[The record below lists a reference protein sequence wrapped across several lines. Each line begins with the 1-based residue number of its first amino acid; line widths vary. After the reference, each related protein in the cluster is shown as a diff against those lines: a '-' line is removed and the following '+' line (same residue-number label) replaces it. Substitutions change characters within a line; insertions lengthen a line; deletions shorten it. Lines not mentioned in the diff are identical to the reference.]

1 MLNIIRN
8 LVKSIFGKLL
18 LLVMVASFAV
28 WGMGDLL
35 SSGDSNLVARVGN
48 QKITINDFYNQFQRK
63 LTEFNQSLDK
73 KLTEEEAHKQQIT
86 YLVLNEMVYGKLVQE
101 FAEKNSIYISD
112 DLIKKTIIS
121 IPQFQ
126 DKDGKFN
133 KILFDSA
140 MLSNFNNEAEFTDE
154 ISRFFLNNLIFE
166 NFSIPLPIN
175 DKISN
180 LFYSFEAETRDII
193 YYNITD
199 KLIKE
204 IYPTDNDTLNYYN
217 DNQAKYFTEK
227 NVKVKY
233 ININQ
238 NIFSSNNNIIDEQA
252 ESYYNDNIE
261 NYSKEE
267 MRDIEVINVNSI
279 DQSKKIVEL
288 LNNYAELNEYL
299 DEQGLNPT
307 ELKNVK
313 VDDFDADLSEII
325 FSTPEGEIS
334 NPIEID
340 GLGYFAVKIIEI
352 IPAKIE
358 SLNEAKDEIVNFLN
372 EENAYNTFL
381 ENIELIEEQNLT
393 GSTLDEIATDF
404 NLEVEFTNSKGL
416 LNMLTDDN
424 LNLIFN
430 SETGYQSD
438 LLIENNDET
447 YIVEILNVYDAYLPS
462 YEELKDQVTKDYK
475 NIKTNEL
482 LEAKVSDLELAYK
495 YTDEENFVN
504 FANQNGFKIIEKE
517 RVERTNN
524 NTFNQQTLN
533 KIFKNK
539 VNSSIM
545 FKDFDD
551 MYGLVFVK
559 KINPADNLINETK
572 KQNLNA
578 NIEASFNQSME
589 NLLKNKLGADI
600 EYQLFLKN
608 IDNLFL

>member
-35 SSGDSNLVARVGN
+35 SSGDSGLVAKVGN

-63 LTEFNQSLDK
+63 LNEFNQSLDK
-73 KLTEEEAHKQQIT
+73 KLTEEEAHNQQIT

-126 DKDGKFN
+126 DEDGKFN

-140 MLSNFNNEAEFTDE
+140 ILSNFSNEAEFTDE

-166 NFSIPLPIN
+166 NFSIPSPIN
-175 DKISN
+175 EKISN
-180 LFYSFEAETRDII
+180 LFYNFEAETRDIL

-204 IYPTDNDTLNYYN
+204 IYPTETDILNYYN
-217 DNQAKYFTEK
+217 VNQDKYYTEK

-238 NIFSSNNNIIDEQA
+238 NIFGSSNNIIDEQV
-252 ESYYNDNIE
+252 ESYYNDNIDD
-261 NYSKEE
+261 YSNEE
-267 MRDIEVINVNSI
+267 MRDIEVINVNTI
-279 DQSKKIVEL
+279 DQSNKVFEL

-299 DEQGLNPT
+299 DGQGLSPT
-307 ELKNVK
+307 KLKDVK
-313 VDDFDADLSEII
+313 VDDFDADLSKII

-352 IPAKIE
+352 IPAKIK
-358 SLNEAKDEIVNFLN
+358 SLDEAKDEIAKFLN
-372 EENAYNTFL
+372 EENSYNKFI
-381 ENIELIEEQNLT
+381 ENIELIEEMNLS
-393 GSTLDEIATDF
+393 GSSLDEIAADF
-404 NLEVEFTNSKGL
+404 SLEVKFTNSKGL
-416 LNMLTDDN
+416 LSMLTDDN

-430 SETGYQSD
+430 SESGYQSD
-438 LLIENNDET
+438 LLIEENDET

-462 YEELKDQVTKDYK
+462 YDELKDQVIKDYK

-482 LEAKVSDLELAYK
+482 LEAKISDLELAYK

-517 RVERTNN
+517 RVERASN
-524 NTFNQQTLN
+524 NTFNQQTLKN
-533 KIFKNK
+533 IFKNK
-539 VNSSIM
+539 VNSSLM
-545 FKDFDD
+545 FKGLDD
-551 MYGLVFVK
+551 MYGLIFVK

>member
-35 SSGDSNLVARVGN
+35 SSGDSGLVAKVGN

-63 LTEFNQSLDK
+63 LNEFNQSLDK
-73 KLTEEEAHKQQIT
+73 KLTEEEAHNQQIT

-126 DKDGKFN
+126 DEDGKFN

-140 MLSNFNNEAEFTDE
+140 ILSNFNNEAEFTDE

-166 NFSIPLPIN
+166 NFSIPSPIN

-180 LFYSFEAETRDII
+180 LFYNFEAETRDIL

-204 IYPTDNDTLNYYN
+204 IYPTETDILNYYN
-217 DNQAKYFTEK
+217 VNQAKYYTEK

-238 NIFSSNNNIIDEQA
+238 NIFGSSNNIIDEQV
-252 ESYYNDNIE
+252 ESYYNDNIDD
-261 NYSKEE
+261 YSNEE
-267 MRDIEVINVNSI
+267 MRDIEVINVNTI
-279 DQSKKIVEL
+279 DQSNKVFEL

-299 DEQGLNPT
+299 DGQGLSPT
-307 ELKNVK
+307 ELKDVK
-313 VDDFDADLSEII
+313 VDDFDADLSKII

-340 GLGYFAVKIIEI
+340 GLGYFAVKILEI
-352 IPAKIE
+352 IPARIK
-358 SLNEAKDEIVNFLN
+358 SLDEAKDEIAKFLN
-372 EENAYNTFL
+372 EENSYNKFI
-381 ENIELIEEQNLT
+381 ENIELIEEMNLS
-393 GSTLDEIATDF
+393 GSSLDEIAADF
-404 NLEVEFTNSKGL
+404 SLEVKFTNSKGL
-416 LNMLTDDN
+416 LSMLNDDN

-438 LLIENNDET
+438 LLIEENDET

-462 YEELKDQVTKDYK
+462 YDELKDQVIKDYK

-482 LEAKVSDLELAYK
+482 LEAKISDLELAYK

-517 RVERTNN
+517 RVERANN

>member
-35 SSGDSNLVARVGN
+35 SSGDSGLVAKVGN

-63 LTEFNQSLDK
+63 LSEFNQSLDK
-73 KLTEEEAHKQQIT
+73 KLTEEEAHNQQIT

-133 KILFDSA
+133 KILFDST

-175 DKISN
+175 DSISN
-180 LFYSFEAETRDII
+180 LFYNFEAETRDII
-193 YYNITD
+193 YYKITD

-204 IYPTDNDTLNYYN
+204 ILPTETDIFNYYN
-217 DNQAKYFTEK
+217 DNQAKYYTEK

-238 NIFSSNNNIIDEQA
+238 NIFSSSNNIIDEQV
-252 ESYYNDNIE
+252 ESYYNNNIDD
-261 NYSKEE
+261 YSNEE
-267 MRDIEVINVNSI
+267 MRDIEVINVNTI
-279 DQSKKIVEL
+279 DQSNKVFEL

-299 DEQGLNPT
+299 DEQGLSPT
-307 ELKNVK
+307 ELKDVK
-313 VDDFDADLSEII
+313 VDDFDADLSKII

-340 GLGYFAVKIIEI
+340 GLGYFAVKIIEV
-352 IPAKIE
+352 IPAKIK
-358 SLNEAKDEIVNFLN
+358 SLDEAKDEIAKFLN
-372 EENAYNTFL
+372 EENSYNKFI
-381 ENIELIEEQNLT
+381 ENIELIEEMNLS
-393 GSTLDEIATDF
+393 GSSLDEIAADF
-404 NLEVEFTNSKGL
+404 SLEVKFTNSKGL
-416 LNMLTDDN
+416 LSILTDDN

-430 SETGYQSD
+430 SESGYQ
-438 LLIENNDET
+438 
-447 YIVEILNVYDAYLPS
+447 
-462 YEELKDQVTKDYK
+462 
-475 NIKTNEL
+475 
-482 LEAKVSDLELAYK
+482 
-495 YTDEENFVN
+495 
-504 FANQNGFKIIEKE
+504 
-517 RVERTNN
+517 
-524 NTFNQQTLN
+524 
-533 KIFKNK
+533 
-539 VNSSIM
+539 
-545 FKDFDD
+545 
-551 MYGLVFVK
+551 
-559 KINPADNLINETK
+559 
-572 KQNLNA
+572 
-578 NIEASFNQSME
+578 
-589 NLLKNKLGADI
+589 
-600 EYQLFLKN
+600 
-608 IDNLFL
+608 

>member
-1 MLNIIRN
+1 M
-8 LVKSIFGKLL
+8 
-18 LLVMVASFAV
+18 
-28 WGMGDLL
+28 
-35 SSGDSNLVARVGN
+35 
-48 QKITINDFYNQFQRK
+48 
-63 LTEFNQSLDK
+63 
-73 KLTEEEAHKQQIT
+73 
-86 YLVLNEMVYGKLVQE
+86 
-101 FAEKNSIYISD
+101 
-112 DLIKKTIIS
+112 
-121 IPQFQ
+121 
-126 DKDGKFN
+126 
-133 KILFDSA
+133 
-140 MLSNFNNEAEFTDE
+140 
-154 ISRFFLNNLIFE
+154 
-166 NFSIPLPIN
+166 
-175 DKISN
+175 
-180 LFYSFEAETRDII
+180 
-193 YYNITD
+193 
-199 KLIKE
+199 
-204 IYPTDNDTLNYYN
+204 
-217 DNQAKYFTEK
+217 
-227 NVKVKY
+227 
-233 ININQ
+233 
-238 NIFSSNNNIIDEQA
+238 
-252 ESYYNDNIE
+252 
-261 NYSKEE
+261 
-267 MRDIEVINVNSI
+267 
-279 DQSKKIVEL
+279 
-288 LNNYAELNEYL
+288 
-299 DEQGLNPT
+299 
-307 ELKNVK
+307 
-313 VDDFDADLSEII
+313 
-325 FSTPEGEIS
+325 
-334 NPIEID
+334 
-340 GLGYFAVKIIEI
+340 GYFAVKIIEI

-358 SLNEAKDEIVNFLN
+358 SLNEVRDEIVNFLN

-404 NLEVEFTNSKGL
+404 NLEVKFTNSKGL

-438 LLIENNDET
+438 LLIEDNDET

-551 MYGLVFVK
+551 IYGLVFVK

>member
-18 LLVMVASFAV
+18 LLVMIASFAV

-35 SSGDSNLVARVGN
+35 SSGDSGLVAKVGN

-63 LTEFNQSLDK
+63 LNEFNQSLDK
-73 KLTEEEAHKQQIT
+73 KLTEEEAHNQQIT

-126 DKDGKFN
+126 DEDGKFN

-140 MLSNFNNEAEFTDE
+140 ILSNFNNEAEFTDE

-166 NFSIPLPIN
+166 NFSIPSPIN

-180 LFYSFEAETRDII
+180 LFYNFEAETRDIL

-204 IYPTDNDTLNYYN
+204 IYPTETDILNYYN
-217 DNQAKYFTEK
+217 VNQDKYYTEK

-238 NIFSSNNNIIDEQA
+238 NIFGSSNNIIDEQV
-252 ESYYNDNIE
+252 ESYYNDNIDD
-261 NYSKEE
+261 YSNEE
-267 MRDIEVINVNSI
+267 MRDIEVINVNTI
-279 DQSKKIVEL
+279 DQSNKVFEL

-299 DEQGLNPT
+299 DGQGLSPT
-307 ELKNVK
+307 ELKDVK
-313 VDDFDADLSEII
+313 VDDFDADLSKII

-352 IPAKIE
+352 IPAKIK
-358 SLNEAKDEIVNFLN
+358 SLDEAKDEIAKFLN
-372 EENAYNTFL
+372 EENSYNKFI
-381 ENIELIEEQNLT
+381 ENIELIEEMNLS
-393 GSTLDEIATDF
+393 GSSLDEIAADF
-404 NLEVEFTNSKGL
+404 SLEVKFTNSKGL
-416 LNMLTDDN
+416 LSMLTDDN

-430 SETGYQSD
+430 SESGYQSD
-438 LLIENNDET
+438 LLIEENDET

-462 YEELKDQVTKDYK
+462 YDELKDQVIKDYK

-482 LEAKVSDLELAYK
+482 LEAKISDLELAYK

-517 RVERTNN
+517 RVERAKND
-524 NTFNQQTLN
+524 TFNQQTLKN
-533 KIFKNK
+533 IFKNK
-539 VNSSIM
+539 VNSSLM
-545 FKDFDD
+545 FKGLDD
-551 MYGLVFVK
+551 MYGLIFVK

>member
-35 SSGDSNLVARVGN
+35 RSGDSGLVAKVGN

-63 LTEFNQSLDK
+63 LSEFNQSLDK
-73 KLTEEEAHKQQIT
+73 KLTEEEAHNQQIT

-101 FAEKNSIYISD
+101 FAERNSIYISD

-126 DKDGKFN
+126 DEDGKFN

-140 MLSNFNNEAEFTDE
+140 ILSNFNNEAEFTDE

-166 NFSIPLPIN
+166 NFSIPSPIN

-180 LFYSFEAETRDII
+180 LFYNFEAETRDIL

-204 IYPTDNDTLNYYN
+204 IYPTETDILNYYN
-217 DNQAKYFTEK
+217 LNQAQYYTEK
-227 NVKVKY
+227 NVEVKY

-238 NIFSSNNNIIDEQA
+238 NIFGSINNIIDEQV
-252 ESYYNDNIE
+252 ETYYNDNIDD
-261 NYSKEE
+261 YSSEE
-267 MRDIEVINVNSI
+267 LRDIELINVNTI
-279 DQSKKIVEL
+279 DQSNKVLEL

-299 DEQGLNPT
+299 DVQGLSPT
-307 ELKNVK
+307 ELKDVK
-313 VDDFDADLSEII
+313 FDDFDADLSEII

-381 ENIELIEEQNLT
+381 ENIELIEEQNLI
-393 GSTLDEIATDF
+393 GSTLDEIAADF
-404 NLEVEFTNSKGL
+404 NLEVKFTNSNGL
-416 LNMLTDDN
+416 SNMLTDDN

-438 LLIENNDET
+438 LLIEDNDET

-462 YEELKDQVTKDYK
+462 YEELKDQVIKDYK

-504 FANQNGFKIIEKE
+504 FASQNGFKIIEKE

>member
-35 SSGDSNLVARVGN
+35 SSGDSGLVAKVGN

-63 LTEFNQSLDK
+63 LNEFNQSLDK
-73 KLTEEEAHKQQIT
+73 KLTEEEAHNQQIT

-126 DKDGKFN
+126 GEDGKFN

-140 MLSNFNNEAEFTDE
+140 ILSNFNNEAEFTDE

-166 NFSIPLPIN
+166 NFSIPSPIN
-175 DKISN
+175 EKISN
-180 LFYSFEAETRDII
+180 LFYNFEAETRDIL

-204 IYPTDNDTLNYYN
+204 IYPTETDILNYYN
-217 DNQAKYFTEK
+217 VNQDKYYTEK

-238 NIFSSNNNIIDEQA
+238 NIFGSSNNIIDEQV
-252 ESYYNDNIE
+252 ESYYNDNIDD
-261 NYSKEE
+261 YSNEE
-267 MRDIEVINVNSI
+267 MRDIEVINVNTI
-279 DQSKKIVEL
+279 DQSNKVFEL

-299 DEQGLNPT
+299 DGQGLSPT
-307 ELKNVK
+307 KLKDVK
-313 VDDFDADLSEII
+313 VDDFDADLSKII

-340 GLGYFAVKIIEI
+340 GLGYFAVKILEI
-352 IPAKIE
+352 IPARIK
-358 SLNEAKDEIVNFLN
+358 SLDEAKDEIAKFLN
-372 EENAYNTFL
+372 EENSYNKFI
-381 ENIELIEEQNLT
+381 ENIELIEEMNLS
-393 GSTLDEIATDF
+393 GSSLDEIAADF
-404 NLEVEFTNSKGL
+404 SLEVKFTNSKGL
-416 LNMLTDDN
+416 LSMLNDDN

-438 LLIENNDET
+438 LLIEENDET

-462 YEELKDQVTKDYK
+462 YDELKDQVIKDYK

-482 LEAKVSDLELAYK
+482 LEAKISDLELAYK

-517 RVERTNN
+517 RVERASN
-524 NTFNQQTLN
+524 NTFNQQTLKN
-533 KIFKNK
+533 IFKNK
-539 VNSSIM
+539 VNSSLM
-545 FKDFDD
+545 FKGLDD
-551 MYGLVFVK
+551 MYGLIFVK

-572 KQNLNA
+572 KQNLDA

>member
-35 SSGDSNLVARVGN
+35 SSGDSGLVAKVGN

-63 LTEFNQSLDK
+63 LNEFNQSLDK
-73 KLTEEEAHKQQIT
+73 KLTEEEAHNQQIT

-126 DKDGKFN
+126 DEDGKFN

-140 MLSNFNNEAEFTDE
+140 ILSNFSNEAEFTDE

-166 NFSIPLPIN
+166 NFSIPSPIN

-180 LFYSFEAETRDII
+180 LFYNFEAETRDIL

-204 IYPTDNDTLNYYN
+204 IYPTETDILNYYN
-217 DNQAKYFTEK
+217 VNQAKYYTEK

-238 NIFSSNNNIIDEQA
+238 NIFGSSNNIIDEQV
-252 ESYYNDNIE
+252 ESYYNDNIDD
-261 NYSKEE
+261 YSNEE
-267 MRDIEVINVNSI
+267 MRDIEVINVNTI
-279 DQSKKIVEL
+279 DQSNKVFEL

-299 DEQGLNPT
+299 DGQGLSPT
-307 ELKNVK
+307 KLKDVK
-313 VDDFDADLSEII
+313 VDDFDADLSKII

-352 IPAKIE
+352 IPAKIK
-358 SLNEAKDEIVNFLN
+358 SLDEAKDEIAKFLN
-372 EENAYNTFL
+372 EENSYNKFI
-381 ENIELIEEQNLT
+381 ENIELIEEMNLS
-393 GSTLDEIATDF
+393 GSSLDEIAADF
-404 NLEVEFTNSKGL
+404 SLEVKFTNSKGL
-416 LNMLTDDN
+416 LSMLTDDN

-430 SETGYQSD
+430 SESGYQSD
-438 LLIENNDET
+438 LLIEENDET

-462 YEELKDQVTKDYK
+462 YDELKDQVIKDYK

-482 LEAKVSDLELAYK
+482 LEAKISDLELAYK

-517 RVERTNN
+517 RVERASN
-524 NTFNQQTLN
+524 NTFNQQTLKN
-533 KIFKNK
+533 IFKNK
-539 VNSSIM
+539 VNSSLM
-545 FKDFDD
+545 FKGLDD
-551 MYGLVFVK
+551 MYGLIFVK